1 MIWQTFWKLA
11 SATLACQSARSAC
24 QQMQRFSVT
33 TVPCQ
38 PERPVTNHF
47 DKSYQFSSVV
57 QEDQSVL
64 YCTVLSCTVR
74 CYTVCCTVLYCTV
87 LYCFVL
93 CCIVLCCGVL
103 YCAALYYAVLY
114 CTVLYC
120 TMLYCTVQHSA
131 VQYSTVQQVHVPNNV
146 HIGPTL
152 VWHK

>member
-74 CYTVCCTVLYCTV
+74 CYTVYCTVLFCTVLYCIVLWCTVLYCTV
-87 LYCFVL
+87 L
-93 CCIVLCCGVL
+93 CCTVL
-103 YCAALYYAVLY
+103 YCAVLYYAVLY
-114 CTVLYC
+114 CAAQC
-120 TMLYCTVQHSA
+120 STVQHSA
-131 VQYSTVQQVHVPNNV
+131 AGTCTQQRSHWPYACMA
-146 HIGPTL
+146 
-152 VWHK
+152 